1 MQRCLFDHPP
11 VKYPD
16 IESLISF
23 PGGKYLTRVNFQRIK
38 CSLCDSTGR
47 RLLEASVWFPLGFVT
62 FGDFGLCSFIVI
74 NHSCEYS
81 QKLSSVSPLCKS
93 LHLEVVFR
101 TPATVYLMFPYDH
114 IQAVHFWWNTTE
126 MIPSL
131 SGDHVRRRIRGPS
144 HHH

>member
-38 CSLCDSTGR
+38 CGLCDSTGR

-81 QKLSSVSPLCKS
+81 QKLSSVKS
-93 LHLEVVFR
+93 SLQITALGGGFQD
-101 TPATVYLMFPYDH
+101 PCY
-114 IQAVHFWWNTTE
+114 
-126 MIPSL
+126 SL
-131 SGDHVRRRIRGPS
+131 SDVS
-144 HHH
+144 L